1 MIDDF
6 KILMSLNSYSEYFKC
21 PFECVT
27 FRSFEWPQACCF
39 FLIFS
44 LVRMQNGFHSE
55 TDLYL
60 ERVGYMGE
68 ET

>member
-1 MIDDF
+1 MATSV
-6 KILMSLNSYSEYFKC
+6 L
-21 PFECVT
+21 
-27 FRSFEWPQACCF
+27 F